1 MTDPVR
7 KTDRH
12 YTYADYKTWPDDER
26 WELIDG
32 VAWNMSPAP
41 GRTHQALAARLYT
54 AFGAACEGTP
64 CSYYP
69 APFDVF
75 LPEDPETE
83 LDDVD
88 TVVQPDLTLVCG
100 DDAPLAGDGK
110 ADRPPGT
117 SRWMSERGCH
127 NAPDLVIEIV
137 SPFTL
142 VKDVEAKRRVYER
155 AGVVE
160 YWLIDPGNHGVIV
173 HRLHDEQRYPEDPRI
188 LQWDGLLETP
198 LLPNLK
204 IDLRVLFEGLP
215 I

>member
-1 MTDPVR
+1 MADPVR

-12 YTYADYKTWPDDER
+12 YTYADYRQWPDDER

-41 GRTHQALAARLYT
+41 GRTHQTLAGRLYA

-64 CSYYP
+64 CTYYP

-75 LPEDPETE
+75 LPTDPETE

-100 DDAPLAGDGK
+100 DGLTGDT
-110 ADRPPGT
+110 PVP
-117 SRWMSERGCH
+117 SRRTSERGCH
-127 NAPDLVIEIV
+127 GAPDLVIEIL

-142 VKDVEAKRRVYER
+142 LKDVETKRRVYER
-155 AGVVE
+155 AGVKE
-160 YWLIDPGNHGVIV
+160 YWLIDPGNRGVLV
-173 HRLHDEQRYPEDPRI
+173 HLLNEAGRYPDDP
-188 LQWDGLLETP
+188 LVFQWDGVLETAS
-198 LLPNLK
+198 LPNLK
-204 IDLRVLFEGLP
+204 IDLRVLFERMP
-215 I
+215 T